1 MSLRLPP
8 GPKRMAI
15 HRKRAARGEPAIEV
29 EMIETGE
36 RFYALD
42 RVEWGGGSL
51 RRNPDPNAKPAFFL
65 ELDAEVTLT

>member
-1 MSLRLPP
+1 MRLPA

-29 EMIETGE
+29 EMVETGE
-36 RFYALD
+36 CFYALD
-42 RVEWGGGSL
+42 CVEWSGNSL

-65 ELDAEVTLT
+65 QLDDAVELT